1 MAIIEVSIVFE
12 SGARIGPDSAKLLES
27 VRETGSISA
36 AARRVG
42 MPYKKAWML
51 IDGMNH
57 ALAEPVITAAPGGA
71 GGGGANLTA
80 FGTELLDGYQRIAK
94 QVSEM
99 AA

>member
-1 MAIIEVSIVFE
+1 
-12 SGARIGPDSAKLLES
+12 
-27 VRETGSISA
+27 
-36 AARRVG
+36 
-42 MPYKKAWML
+42 
-51 IDGMNH
+51 MNH

-99 AA
+99 AAENLAAFGRRALRRHSG